1 MSTDQSNPPPKGAA
15 RFAAIAAVIV
25 AFMIVAIFVGM
36 NVQHAKTL
44 REEQAGQIKPQDK
57 PMHEKDLSK
66 SPPDRR

>member
-1 MSTDQSNPPPKGAA
+1 
-15 RFAAIAAVIV
+15 
-25 AFMIVAIFVGM
+25 MIVAIFVGM